1 MRRAVVRTVCIV
13 TLTVVAAIVTG
24 SDLALPWHPYG
35 WFGFLITNGNIV
47 AMTTPTA
54 GDAVR
59 NGDRIDLHRMSP
71 EDRLRLTRSDPPGYV
86 LNLPLVSGHTVTI
99 AARPFLRSTA
109 DNVTDIIEV
118 LATLAYIAIAAAL
131 VLLRPAPAT
140 WAFFGFSYSFCI
152 YAATPSTW
160 PFGFAIAWQIL
171 WLISSGV
178 SGAAFVSFALR
189 FPDSTPNRTGRI
201 LERALLLGLSPALI
215 ALSLYGFATYLFAGN
230 VVTGANQAV
239 VVMGEAVFALGI
251 VVLISR
257 YVSAEV
263 GERNRLRWVVLAFA
277 VAYLPALA
285 LEMLYG
291 YGAALIPVSPELI
304 NISQAWEVL
313 APIALAYTVL
323 RHRLF
328 DVRFVVS
335 RALVYAFMTSLVV
348 GAIALVDWAFSRW
361 LAESRFALI
370 AELALALL
378 LGAALTLLHRR
389 IEHFL
394 NGVVFR
400 TQLAALQA
408 LRRFAQE
415 TDLISDP
422 QRLLTQTYE
431 ALHVRIECDYVAI
444 YTAEGASFVLAVP
457 PEHRTPPV
465 MAGDDFAV
473 LRLRRWSEPFE
484 CDEPAHPLRSALF
497 VPMIARMQ
505 LVGFIVCGPKVD
517 RTHYLPTEV
526 DALSTLAHRAGSA
539 YLWLTLRPDENARVL
554 PALSEGN

>member
-1 MRRAVVRTVCIV
+1 MRRAVARSVCIV
-13 TLTVVAAIVTG
+13 ALTAVACAITG

-35 WFGFLITNGNIV
+35 WFGFLVTNGNV
-47 AMTTPTA
+47 VTMATPIA
-54 GDAVR
+54 GGAIHD
-59 NGDRIDLHRMSP
+59 GDRIDLHRMSP
-71 EDRLRLTRSDPPGYV
+71 EDRLRLTRSGPPGYV
-86 LNLPLVSGHTVTI
+86 LKLPLISGRAVTVV
-99 AARPFLRSTA
+99 ARPYVRSLA
-109 DNVTDIIEV
+109 DNVTDIVEV
-118 LATLAYIAIAAAL
+118 LATLAYIVIAAAL

-152 YAATPSTW
+152 FAATPSTW
-160 PFGFAIAWQIL
+160 PFFFAVAWQVL
-171 WLISSGV
+171 FLVSSGI
-178 SGAAFVSFALR
+178 SCSAFVLFALR
-189 FPDSTPNRTGRI
+189 FPDNKPSRIGRVV
-201 LERALLLGLSPALI
+201 ERALLFGLSPILVV
-215 ALSLYGFATYLFAGN
+215 LSLYGFLSYVFAGN
-230 VVTGANQAV
+230 FVTGASLAV
-239 VVMGEAVFALGI
+239 VIIGETVFAFGI

-263 GERNRLRWVVLAFA
+263 AERNRLRWVVVAFA

-285 LEMLYG
+285 LEAIYG
-291 YGAALIPVSPELI
+291 SGAALIPVSPELI
-304 NISQAWEVL
+304 NICQAWEVL

-348 GAIALVDWAFSRW
+348 GAIALADWSFSRW

-378 LGAALTLLHRR
+378 LGAVLTVAHRR

-394 NGVVFR
+394 NSVVFR
-400 TQLAALQA
+400 TQLMALEA
-408 LRRFAQE
+408 LRRFAKE

-431 ALHVRIECDYVAI
+431 ALHVRMECDYVAI
-444 YTAEGASFVLAVP
+444 YTADGASFVLATP
-457 PEHRTPPV
+457 PETSTPPL

-484 CDEPAHPLRSALF
+484 CDEPAHPLRTALF
-497 VPMIARMQ
+497 VPMVARTR
-505 LVGFIVCGPKVD
+505 LVGFIVCGPKRD
-517 RTHYLPTEV
+517 RTHYLPDEIDT
-526 DALSTLAHRAGSA
+526 LSTLAHRAGSA
-539 YLWLTLRPDENARVL
+539 YLWLTLRPDENARII
-554 PALSEGN
+554 PAL